1 MAEDQAAEEK
11 QECGWCKWMKAGG
24 CGAEFQVD
32 EEHNG
37 MCADQSASEWLHLK
51 ILRFG
56 WIVLMPFVMPGG
68 RM

>member
-37 MCADQSASEWLHLK
+37 MCADQSASEWLH
-51 ILRFG
+51 F
-56 WIVLMPFVMPGG
+56 
-68 RM
+68 